1 MQLPQVTDHPTLL
14 TDCCS
19 PISTSLIDSLIS
31 ILPSKPHTTLSIG
44 SGSGILEA
52 LILDKS
58 QDIDLQAVEVAAN
71 VNKYLPE
78 ERVQVVSGTWAL
90 ASSAKDAVTWMFV
103 YPRNITLVS
112 KYLREFGY
120 GAIKSIIWIVVDGKG
135 HLLGRL
141 ASIVAKQ
148 LLNGQKVVVV
158 RCEALNIS
166 GEFFR
171 AKLKYLAYLRKMTRY
186 NPTRGGPFHFRAPS
200 RIFYKTVR
208 GMIPHKT
215 ARGAAAMERL
225 KVFEGVPP
233 PYDKKK
239 RMVVPQALR
248 VLRLK
253 PGRKYCTV
261 GRLSHEVG
269 WKYQDVVARLEER
282 RKVKGAAYYER
293 KKAARRQL
301 SEAQKNANVD
311 QKVKSQLAEYGF

>member
-1 MQLPQVTDHPTLL
+1 MSSFEP
-14 TDCCS
+14 
-19 PISTSLIDSLIS
+19 
-31 ILPSKPHTTLSIG
+31 
-44 SGSGILEA
+44 
-52 LILDKS
+52 
-58 QDIDLQAVEVAAN
+58 
-71 VNKYLPE
+71 
-78 ERVQVVSGTWAL
+78 VV
-90 ASSAKDAVTWMFV
+90 V
-103 YPRNITLVS
+103 I
-112 KYLREFGY
+112 
-120 GAIKSIIWIVVDGKG
+120 DGKG

-141 ASIVAKQ
+141 ASTVAKQ
-148 LLNGQKVVVV
+148 LLNGQKIVVV

-171 AKLKYLAYLRKMTRY
+171 AKLKYQAFMRKQTRF

-200 RIFYKTVR
+200 KMFWRTVR

-225 KVFEGVPP
+225 KTFEGIPP
-233 PYDKKK
+233 PYDHKK

-261 GRLSHEVG
+261 GRLGHEFG

-301 SEAQKNANVD
+301 ADAQKSASVD
-311 QKVKSQLAEYGF
+311 EKTKTQLAEYGY

>member
-1 MQLPQVTDHPTLL
+1 M
-14 TDCCS
+14 
-19 PISTSLIDSLIS
+19 
-31 ILPSKPHTTLSIG
+31 
-44 SGSGILEA
+44 
-52 LILDKS
+52 
-58 QDIDLQAVEVAAN
+58 
-71 VNKYLPE
+71 
-78 ERVQVVSGTWAL
+78 
-90 ASSAKDAVTWMFV
+90 SSFEPV
-103 YPRNITLVS
+103 
-112 KYLREFGY
+112 
-120 GAIKSIIWIVVDGKG
+120 IVVDGKG

-141 ASIVAKQ
+141 ASTVAKQ
-148 LLNGQKVVVV
+148 LLNGQKIVVV

-171 AKLKYLAYLRKMTRY
+171 AKLKYQAFMRKQTRF
-186 NPTRGGPFHFRAPS
+186 NATRGGPWHYRAPS
-200 RIFYKTVR
+200 KMFWRTVR

-225 KVFEGVPP
+225 KCFEGIPP
-233 PYDKKK
+233 PYDHKK

-293 KKAARRQL
+293 KKAILRQRAD
-301 SEAQKNANVD
+301 AQKNANVSED
-311 QKVKSQLAEYGF
+311 TKKQLASFGY

>member
-1 MQLPQVTDHPTLL
+1 M
-14 TDCCS
+14 
-19 PISTSLIDSLIS
+19 STFE
-31 ILPSKPHTTLSIG
+31 P
-44 SGSGILEA
+44 
-52 LILDKS
+52 
-58 QDIDLQAVEVAAN
+58 
-71 VNKYLPE
+71 
-78 ERVQVVSGTWAL
+78 VV
-90 ASSAKDAVTWMFV
+90 V
-103 YPRNITLVS
+103 I
-112 KYLREFGY
+112 
-120 GAIKSIIWIVVDGKG
+120 DGKG

-148 LLNGQKVVVV
+148 LLNGQKIVVV

-171 AKLKYLAYLRKMTRY
+171 SKLKYHAYLRKMTRY

-200 RIFYKTVR
+200 RIFYKAIR

-215 ARGAAAMERL
+215 ARGAAALDRL

-248 VLRLK
+248 ILRLK

-269 WKYQDVVARLEER
+269 WKYKDVVARLEER
-282 RKVKGAAYYER
+282 RKAKGAAYHQQ
-293 KKAARRQL
+293 KKTQRRLQA
-301 SEAQKNANVD
+301 EAKKTAKVD
-311 QKVKSQLAEYGF
+311 DSLKQELASYGH